1 MRAGAARCRFVTDAT
16 PHTRVRSKRRSV
28 AGADVAAAAR
38 RVFVAI
44 VVDGGGGGGGVFA
57 EGRSSII
64 TSGIA
69 TQHTHTHTGHAPTTH
84 HRPSP
89 APCIA
94 SACLFDCH
102 STRFTTLHFTTV
114 ARCCAETVHQRIML
128 TQLVDTTLKL
138 KHRWG

>member
-44 VVDGGGGGGGVFA
+44 VVDGGGGGGVFA

-69 TQHTHTHTGHAPTTH
+69 TQHTHTHRPRTH
-84 HRPSP
+84 HPPS
-89 APCIA
+89 
-94 SACLFDCH
+94 SVAC
-102 STRFTTLHFTTV
+102 S
-114 ARCCAETVHQRIML
+114 VHCKRL
-128 TQLVDTTLKL
+128 PL
-138 KHRWG
+138 